1 MRTGVSGMGGTGRR
15 IGASLLALIFLSC
28 GEIAAKPGIPG
39 VLEAAPVRKTGEELE
54 KVAEIERSGGFLQ
67 GMALMESALKEESGD
82 YAGAVIA
89 AYKELAWG
97 YGYGGLSLA
106 DLEAGLGTVQ
116 ARQGE
121 NSQKQRDTDAAARGT
136 LAYLAGRWAEA
147 EKLLEQAGASEED
160 PDGFSKWMLLVC
172 ALEKGDN
179 TRKTRSAYGAIRA
192 RYEKFPEYWYR
203 GARFYSGQISLQYAE
218 RCINLS
224 PAGPFAPE
232 CRSIIA
238 LDMGLSSLEGAA
250 IKSRA
255 EIENIISQSSSSQNP
270 EMLMELFPLIS
281 LPDNAYTMYALGAL
295 RALAAEAL
303 FRDFFYE
310 QEGRSSGRLAERL
323 SYAARGGV

>member
-1 MRTGVSGMGGTGRR
+1 MGTGVAGTNGAGRR
-15 IGASLLALIFLSC
+15 IGASLLAMICLSC
-28 GEIAAKPGIPG
+28 GKIAAKPEIPG
-39 VLEAAPVRKTGEELE
+39 VMEAAPVIKNGDDLE

-89 AYKELAWG
+89 AYKELAWS

-106 DLEAGLGTVQ
+106 DLEAGLGKVQ
-116 ARQGE
+116 APEGE
-121 NSQKQRDTDAAARGT
+121 NSQKQQDADAAARGT
-136 LAYLAGRWAEA
+136 LAYLAGRWTEA
-147 EKLLEQAGASEED
+147 EKLLEQAGAAEED

-172 ALEKGDN
+172 ALEKGDD
-179 TRKTRSAYGAIRA
+179 TRKARSAYGAIRA

-203 GARFYSGQISLQYAE
+203 GARFFSGQISLQYAE

-232 CRSIIA
+232 CRAIIA
-238 LDMGLSSLEGAA
+238 LDMGLSLLDGAA

-255 EIENIISQSSSSQNP
+255 EIEYIISQSASSYDP

-281 LPDNAYTMYALGAL
+281 LPDNVYTMYAIGAL

-310 QEGRSSGRLAERL
+310 QERRSSGRLAERL